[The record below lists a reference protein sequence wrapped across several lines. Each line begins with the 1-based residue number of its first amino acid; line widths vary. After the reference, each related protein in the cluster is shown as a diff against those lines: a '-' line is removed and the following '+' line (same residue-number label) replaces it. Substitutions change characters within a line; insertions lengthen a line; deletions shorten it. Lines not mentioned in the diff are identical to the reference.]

1 MKRNPITL
9 TVGSLLLVVFGL
21 LLVVFQVRTT
31 EVAVVT
37 TFGKPTRPITE
48 PGLKLKWPWPIQIEH
63 KLDRRVHVLEGKFE
77 EVLTPDGFNLLATV
91 YTGWTIDDPKTFF
104 PKFAGGSIPEAEKTL
119 DGLVRTV
126 KNEVIGQHPFGH
138 FISTDPKEL
147 KFAEIEN
154 EILAKVRER
163 VATNQFGIAV
173 KFVGIKK
180 LGLPESVT
188 KDVFERMESERNVLV
203 KQIQSEG
210 EAMASNIRT
219 EAESDSARRLAEA
232 DAQATRIR
240 GEGEAEAQKSF
251 AVFKQNPD
259 LAKLLLENSAL
270 EQFLKEKATLILDEN
285 TPGLNLLHPQ
295 PAAAPKK

>member
-37 TFGKPTRPITE
+37 TFGKPTRPITD

-77 EVLTPDGFNLLATV
+77 EVLTPDGFNLLAMV